1 MILQALASYYDII
14 RHDPELDIARPGFS
28 TVPVSYVLNLSQDG
42 DILDVFPTMTE
53 VQRGKKTV
61 EVPRSMEVPQQVKR
75 TGITPPPNFLCD
87 NNAYVLGISEKD
99 DLNPA
104 YAAQRFQAFRK
115 HNLARLEGVDSDAA
129 RAVCAYLSKHD
140 PTQARTHPA
149 IAPHLDG
156 LLTGGNIVFM
166 FRGAFA
172 HDDPAIQAAWLNHI
186 DVVAAET
193 QTAQCLITG
202 ETAPVARLHANLKGV
217 RGAQSS
223 GAALVGFNAP
233 AYESY
238 GKSQGSNA
246 PASEL
251 AVFKYT
257 TALNYLLSKRNPNPS
272 LVLGDTTVVYWAESQ
287 NNGYAALFEGLF
299 GADYSNASTGNEAR
313 KDAEAYMRSIARKL
327 QNWQPIDLATMPSD
341 LDPDT
346 RFYVL
351 GLAPNAARV
360 SVRFFIRE
368 RFGTLVNRLMQHYA
382 DLTIVRERER
392 DPEFIPLWQ
401 ILDETVSKKAR
412 NSEPPPLLAGAMM
425 RAILSGG
432 PYPAGLYSA
441 VIGRI
446 RIDMD
451 DPNHQIQKVNY
462 VRAAVI
468 KAVLVRKFRNYPTHP
483 FKEALVMSLNEQSTI
498 PAYLLGRLFAVLE
511 KLQQEAIPNANA
523 TIKDRYFATACATPA
538 SVFPVLL
545 RLSQHHISKVGDYYH
560 ERTIQEILSR
570 LDVSANPIPKR
581 LTLDEQGVF
590 ILGYYHQRKDL
601 WTSKADKAAAQATES
616 NRN

>member
-14 RHDPELDIARPGFS
+14 RQDPELDVARPGFS
-28 TVPVSYVLNLSQDG
+28 TVPVRYALNLSQNG

-53 VQRGKKTV
+53 VQRGKKTL

-75 TGITPPPNFLCD
+75 SSGIAPNFMCD
-87 NNAYVLGISEKD
+87 NTPYVLGVSDKDSEK
-99 DLNPA
+99 PT
-104 YAAQRFQAFRK
+104 YAAQRFQAFQK
-115 HNLARLEGVDSDAA
+115 HNLAQLEGVDSDAA

-140 PTQARTHPA
+140 PTQARSHPA

-156 LLTGGNIVFM
+156 LLAGGNIVFM
-166 FRGAFA
+166 FRGAFT
-172 HDDPAIQAAWLNHI
+172 HDDPAIQAAWLGFAG
-186 DVVAAET
+186 VVAAET

-202 ETAPVARLHANLKGV
+202 ETAPVARLHANVKGV

-238 GKSQGSNA
+238 GKSQGGNA
-246 PASEL
+246 PASEQ

-257 TALNYLLSKRNPNPS
+257 TALNYLLSQRNPNPR

-299 GADYSNASTGNEAR
+299 GAAYSTPSMGTEAR
-313 KDAEAYMRSIARKL
+313 TDAEAYLGSIASKL
-327 QNWQPIDLATMPSD
+327 QNWQPIDKAAIPSD

-382 DLTIVRERER
+382 DLSLVRERDR
-392 DPEFIPLWQ
+392 DPEYIPLWQ
-401 ILDETVSKKAR
+401 ILAETVSKKAR
-412 NSEPPPLLAGAMM
+412 SPEPPPLLTGAIM

-432 PYPAGLYSA
+432 AYPAGLYSA
-441 VIGRI
+441 VIGRV

-451 DPNHQIQKVNY
+451 DSDRRIQKVNY
-462 VRAAVI
+462 VRAAVV
-468 KAVLVRKFRNYPTHP
+468 KAVLVRKYRNHPTHP
-483 FKEALVMSLNEQSTI
+483 FEEALTMSLNEQSTI

-545 RLSQHHISKVGDYYH
+545 RLSQHHISKVGARYH
-560 ERTIQEILSR
+560 ERTIEEILSH

-601 WTSKADKAAAQATES
+601 WTSKADKAAAQATDP
-616 NRN
+616 NNN